1 MNTIITRM
9 SALLLALVISLPVAA
24 MSLDDAKRELDA
36 AKQQG
41 LVGETPLGYL
51 DVVKPEGNA
60 KAIVDAINQARRE
73 EYARI
78 AAKHNIPV
86 AEVEAVAG
94 KKAVEKTPSG
104 QFIRVNGRWVQ
115 K

>member
-1 MNTIITRM
+1 MNTIMTRIG
-9 SALLLALVISLPVAA
+9 ALLLAVMISLPVAA
-24 MSLDDAKRELDA
+24 ITLDDAKQQLET

-51 DVVKPEGNA
+51 EVVKAEGNA
-60 KAIVDAINQARRE
+60 SAIVDAINKARRD

-78 AAKHNIPV
+78 ADKHNIPV

-104 QFIRVNGRWVQ
+104 QFIQVNGRWVQ